1 MAVDLHEDYNLGK
14 ALQRIRKHRD
24 WTLAKVAEKTGVAI
38 STLSKLENNQS
49 SPSYDVLIRLAEG
62 LGMGLLELVKS
73 ESFSTFAPGA
83 RAINR
88 GDKGVQYETPLGEYL
103 ALSSELAK
111 KSMQP
116 TLIRLPKG
124 KRAPEILSCHGG
136 EEFVYVLRGRVK
148 FYMEPYAPVDLEQ
161 GESAQFD
168 SLMPHGFIALDEE
181 DAWILAV
188 CQFNMFSEEDST
200 ESITP
205 PGQSTGDAGAGE
217 NVQE

>member
-116 TLIRLPKG
+116 TLIRLPKC
-124 KRAPEILSCHGG
+124 KRTYKIAQDLDRNRKTLER
-136 EEFVYVLRGRVK
+136 EFAKHLNGIRK
-148 FYMEPYAPVDLEQ
+148 TLER
-161 GESAQFD
+161 D
-168 SLMPHGFIALDEE
+168 SD
-181 DAWILAV
+181 
-188 CQFNMFSEEDST
+188 
-200 ESITP
+200 
-205 PGQSTGDAGAGE
+205 GA
-217 NVQE
+217 